1 MSKLQRNSLVY
12 RCIAKDGST
21 SVAKLLPGGAS
32 YPLDLY
38 QEAVSKGLAPAILN
52 LTAETSYPG
61 GFRLLETEELASSSG
76 WEQLHRFSGDMNIL
90 QKASNSALTS
100 LHSCLSGTAVHG
112 DIRPPNIFVR

>member
-61 GFRLLETEELASSSG
+61 DFRLLETEELASSSG